1 MGFAAFRGHPVP
13 EPDIGEPMA
22 VGGGHAVLA
31 ARFTP
36 LEGILAGSRTTSPWP
51 LPPCRSPSR
60 GPDPLTST
68 VAGERLGNPTCA
80 ERRLRGVAPPPSP
93 DDDRDRCR
101 SSRITSFPGL
111 CSPSRSFRSN
121 RSASRA
127 VGRGAARREHPKTT
141 AFRTTS
147 SVLHP
152 PRSVRERPDDL
163 LAEIEGSDTAHH
175 PEGQRVV
182 AGHQTP
188 IAVPKNDTGREAPA
202 PPMKAVDASHR
213 ARRRPE
219 GRTTIEKCPRR
230 SESLS
235 RFTGERRK
243 SRSSRS

>member
-60 GPDPLTST
+60 GPDPLAST
-68 VAGERLGNPTCA
+68 VASEHLGIPPA
-80 ERRLRGVAPPPSP
+80 RSVDFGALLRRRVRMTTATVADRAASRPSLGFVPLRGPSART
-93 DDDRDRCR
+93 D
-101 SSRITSFPGL
+101 T
-111 CSPSRSFRSN
+111 
-121 RSASRA
+121 ASRA